1 MRSEILMSA
10 YKQVRCKAN
19 NLNRKMKRE
28 YFSNKLE
35 SCEGNIKETWKTVN
49 QLINKRSKTTNI
61 LSIKEDERVISNPQD
76 IAETMNHFFCN
87 NGKDLSA
94 KIPATKNPLL
104 NGDFGDKIVSSS
116 FSFSHLNKEKV
127 LKAFSKVK
135 TSNGFGT
142 DMISSFFLKTGIE
155 IFAASL
161 IQLFNW
167 SMSVGHFPDNWKT
180 ARVAPIFKKGSTQ
193 DKSNYKPISVLP
205 VVSRLFEKLAFDQLY
220 SYFNDNKLIFS
231 DQSGFRSLH
240 STLTSLLRCT
250 NDWYLNID
258 KGLYTAAVYIDLKE
272 AFDTVDHEILLSKLE
287 YCGVK
292 DKEFRWFHSYLADR
306 SQF

>member
-1 MRSEILMSA
+1 MSA

-61 LSIKEDERVISNPQD
+61 LSIKEDEKVISNPQD
-76 IAETMNHFFCN
+76 LAETMNHFFCN
-87 NGKDLSA
+87 IGKDLSA

-116 FSFSHLNKEKV
+116 FSFSPLNKEKV

-155 IFAASL
+155 IWPLPLYSCSTGPCLLDTFQTTGRLLGSRP
-161 IQLFNW
+161 
-167 SMSVGHFPDNWKT
+167 SS
-180 ARVAPIFKKGSTQ
+180 KKGPLKTSQ
-193 DKSNYKPISVLP
+193 IIDPFQYSP
-205 VVSRLFEKLAFDQLY
+205 LF
-220 SYFNDNKLIFS
+220 
-231 DQSGFRSLH
+231 H
-240 STLTSLLRCT
+240 VCLR
-250 NDWYLNID
+250 N
-258 KGLYTAAVYIDLKE
+258 
-272 AFDTVDHEILLSKLE
+272 
-287 YCGVK
+287 
-292 DKEFRWFHSYLADR
+292 
-306 SQF
+306 